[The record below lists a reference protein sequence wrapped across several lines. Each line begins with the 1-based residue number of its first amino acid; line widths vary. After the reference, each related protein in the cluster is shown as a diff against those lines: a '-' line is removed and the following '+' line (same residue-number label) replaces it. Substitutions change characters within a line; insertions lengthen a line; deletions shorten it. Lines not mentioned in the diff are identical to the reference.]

1 MATFGG
7 RQLIDHDN
15 LEEYADPVG
24 YDWRYSSDTGVAFYS
39 ALAWEAGGP
48 VLEIACGTG
57 RVAIPIARQG
67 FAVTGLDVVPAMLD
81 RARFKAEAAG
91 LSVRW
96 VEDDARRF
104 DLDSERFRLIFLTG
118 NAFQAF
124 LTNADQEALLGRVR
138 AHLHDEGLFAFE
150 TRNPRW
156 RTSEGR
162 DEDPDGLFVYLET
175 RAEEEALPPHTDA
188 HGREVRES
196 RSCTY
201 DHVAQV
207 LHWTSYQRWHEG
219 GAQERTKTTRI
230 ALRYTFPQELAA
242 LLHHNG
248 FTIARR
254 YGDWD
259 GEPLT
264 AASPS
269 IIVVCRKRT

>member
-1 MATFGG
+1 M
-7 RQLIDHDN
+7 IDHDN
-15 LEEYADPVG
+15 LEEYADPVD

-67 FAVTGLDVVPAMLD
+67 FAVTGLDVVPAMLE

-175 RAEEEALPPHTDA
+175 RAEEEGCRPTPTPTV
-188 HGREVRES
+188 VRCAS
-196 RSCTY
+196 RGAAPTTTSARSCIG
-201 DHVAQV
+201 
-207 LHWTSYQRWHEG
+207 LHTSAGTR
-219 GAQERTKTTRI
+219 GAGRS
-230 ALRYTFPQELAA
+230 
-242 LLHHNG
+242 
-248 FTIARR
+248 ARR
-254 YGDWD
+254 PRASRCATPSRRSSRRWC
-259 GEPLT
+259 T
-264 AASPS
+264 TTASPS
-269 IIVVCRKRT
+269 RGATASGTASP

>member
-1 MATFGG
+1 MATFE
-7 RQLIDHDN
+7 RRPLIDHDN
-15 LEEYADPVG
+15 LEEYADPVE
-24 YDWRYSSDTGVAFYS
+24 YDRRDSSDTGVAFYA
-39 ALAWEAGGP
+39 ALAQETGGP

-91 LSVRW
+91 LPVHW
-96 VEDDARRF
+96 VEGDARSF
-104 DLDSERFRLIFLTG
+104 DLGEERFRLIFLTG

-124 LTNADQEALLGRVR
+124 LTNADQEALLSRVR
-138 AHLHDEGLFAFE
+138 AHLHEEGLFAFE

-156 RTSEGR
+156 RTREGR

-175 RAEEEALPPHTDA
+175 RAEEEELPPHTDA
-188 HGREVRES
+188 HGRE
-196 RSCTY
+196 
-201 DHVAQV
+201 
-207 LHWTSYQRWHEG
+207 
-219 GAQERTKTTRI
+219 GAQERTKITRT
-230 ALRYTFPQELAA
+230 ALRYTFPQELEA

-259 GEPLT
+259 GEPLS

-269 IIVVCRKRT
+269 IIAVCRKRT

>member
-15 LEEYADPVG
+15 LEEYADPVD
-24 YDWRYSSDTGVAFYS
+24 YDRQYSSDTGVAFYS

-81 RARFKAEAAG
+81 RARSKAEAAG
-91 LSVRW
+91 LSVRF
-96 VEDDARRF
+96 VEGDARDF
-104 DLDSERFRLIFLTG
+104 DLESERFRLVFLTG
-118 NAFQAF
+118 NAFQF
-124 LTNADQEALLGRVR
+124 LLTNADQEALLGRVR

-175 RAEEEALPPHTDA
+175 RTEEEELPPYTDA
-188 HGREVRES
+188 HGREMREW
-196 RSCTY
+196 RTRRY

-207 LHWTSYQRWHEG
+207 LHWTSRRRWREG
-219 GAQERTKTTRI
+219 SEERTKTTRT

-248 FTIARR
+248 FAVVRL

-259 GEPLT
+259 GEPLS

-269 IIVVCRKRT
+269 IIAVCRKRA

>member
-15 LEEYADPVG
+15 LEEYADPVD
-24 YDWRYSSDTGVAFYS
+24 YDRQYSSDTGVAFYS

-81 RARFKAEAAG
+81 RARIKAEAAG

-96 VEDDARRF
+96 VEDDARDF
-104 DLDSERFRLIFLTG
+104 DLHSERFRMIFLTG

-219 GAQERTKTTRI
+219 GAQEHTKTTRT

-242 LLHHNG
+242 LLNHNG

-259 GEPLT
+259 GEPLS